1 MQKHLISLSSGYRIN
16 KAADDAAGLAISTNL
31 RAEIRGLN
39 QAKRNTNDG
48 ISLIQTAEG
57 GLYEIQNILIRLKE
71 LSVQSASDTI
81 GIQERDYLHQEYSY
95 LTQEIE
101 RISLSTDYNGTRLLV
116 GDPSKLDY
124 ELQKDSNYFPLEIQV
139 GHEYNPISDSLS
151 ASNPINIIRLD
162 LSRINSLPSGED
174 GLGLMNEVNT
184 EDEEDNDQAIGLT
197 TKNKAREAINKIDTA
212 ITKVSEHRAYLGSLQ
227 NRLTSAVNS
236 LSISTE
242 SLSSAKSRILDLDY
256 AEESAE
262 FTQSSILVK
271 SGMAVLSQANQLPE
285 MALVLLK

>member
-1 MQKHLISLSSGYRIN
+1 
-16 KAADDAAGLAISTNL
+16 
-31 RAEIRGLN
+31 
-39 QAKRNTNDG
+39 
-48 ISLIQTAEG
+48 
-57 GLYEIQNILIRLKE
+57 
-71 LSVQSASDTI
+71 
-81 GIQERDYLHQEYSY
+81 
-95 LTQEIE
+95 
-101 RISLSTDYNGTRLLV
+101 V